1 MKKLIVLLLLLLP
14 LLAQSQS
21 KLKKKY
27 RQNYTGTITA
37 YEIKLGDTIRQVS
50 PSKIRVQ
57 LTKDSLFLNIDRSTY
72 SSSFQVSNFE
82 KDKKYLK
89 LEVKFAPN
97 GFPETYILNKKT
109 KTLIRKG
116 IFPSPDVELLMEKN

>member
-1 MKKLIVLLLLLLP
+1 LKTITLLFAFLPVLIF
-14 LLAQSQS
+14 SQG

-50 PSKIRVQ
+50 PAKIRVQ
-57 LTKDSLFLNIDRSTY
+57 LTKDSLFLKIDRSTY
-72 SSSFQVSNFE
+72 SSGFQVSNFE

-89 LEVKFAPN
+89 LEVKFSPN
-97 GFPETYILNKKT
+97 GLPETYILNKKT

-116 IFPSPDVELLMEKN
+116 ILPSPDVELILEKD